1 MSEELFDKAKEAM
14 RVLFE
19 NPLADDLDKLQ
30 GLLDLAH
37 DAVSYADIL
46 SHRLYLQVYGTDV
59 ERDDPMDGDHQSAL
73 SSAGWGDDEDYG
85 LYSDEEVDCW

>member
-1 MSEELFDKAKEAM
+1 MSNDLFDKAKEAM

-19 NPLADDLDKLQ
+19 NPLAEDLDKLQ
-30 GLLDLAH
+30 DLLDLAN
-37 DAVSYADIL
+37 DALSYANML
-46 SHRLYLQVYGTDV
+46 TRGLYLQVYGTDV

-85 LYSDEEVDCW
+85 LYSDIEDV